1 MDALGRRCLK
11 CQLILNNLF
20 HATSNRTAGHAGDP
34 RHHAHTAITVG
45 AGLSGGKPPPPPFIQ
60 NRRQFSVTSSNTGC
74 RPDHPQTLSCCNPY
88 LKYLFMHTALE
99 KNPYIIVRGYW
110 RPDST

>member
-1 MDALGRRCLK
+1 MWSLGIITCLIFFFFNDPPTTEIYPLSLHDALP
-11 CQLILNNLF
+11 IF

-34 RHHAHTAITVG
+34 RHHAQTVG

-74 RPDHPQTLSCCNPY
+74 RPDHPQ
-88 LKYLFMHTALE
+88 KIGRAH
-99 KNPYIIVRGYW
+99 V
-110 RPDST
+110 

>member
-1 MDALGRRCLK
+1 MRLPWPWPSATGRESLSSTALPYLSAYAGFHRL
-11 CQLILNNLF
+11 LILNNLF

-45 AGLSGGKPPPPPFIQ
+45 AGLSGGKPPPPPLIQ

-74 RPDHPQTLSCCNPY
+74 RPDHPQTLSCCNP
-88 LKYLFMHTALE
+88 
-99 KNPYIIVRGYW
+99 
-110 RPDST
+110 